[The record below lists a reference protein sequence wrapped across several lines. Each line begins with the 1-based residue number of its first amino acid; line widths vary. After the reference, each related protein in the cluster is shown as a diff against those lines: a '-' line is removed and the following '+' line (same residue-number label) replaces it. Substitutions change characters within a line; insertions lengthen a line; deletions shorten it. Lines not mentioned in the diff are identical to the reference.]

1 MIWHGVVPSSRPKTE
16 IYGQNT
22 VVRQTRVK
30 RDGEMGAC
38 SYLAAFTCQ
47 AAAKL
52 LAVLAPVQPSVRVVS
67 KRDWPSVRAA
77 SGWPLE
83 PPVARWATAP
93 LPRPGMRNAN
103 TPAVAGHV
111 AWAWWPCLSTNL
123 PCAEINQR
131 PSLIRSRVRTRV
143 QVKSRMRLHHA
154 TPGLIIRVRD
164 MGSFVPRVALPTCHM
179 SRIRRLML
187 YQCHPLSDYRLM

>member
-1 MIWHGVVPSSRPKTE
+1 MGSSRPAGPKPRSTDR
-16 IYGQNT
+16 I
-22 VVRQTRVK
+22 RWCVK
-30 RDGEMGAC
+30 HGSNEMGRWGPARIWLR
-38 SYLAAFTCQ
+38 SPVRRRLAFGR
-47 AAAKL
+47 
-52 LAVLAPVQPSVRVVS
+52 VAPVQPSVRVVS
-67 KRDWPSVRAA
+67 KRDWPPVCAA

-83 PPVARWATAP
+83 PPAARRATAP

-131 PSLIRSRVRTRV
+131 PSLIRSRVRTRA